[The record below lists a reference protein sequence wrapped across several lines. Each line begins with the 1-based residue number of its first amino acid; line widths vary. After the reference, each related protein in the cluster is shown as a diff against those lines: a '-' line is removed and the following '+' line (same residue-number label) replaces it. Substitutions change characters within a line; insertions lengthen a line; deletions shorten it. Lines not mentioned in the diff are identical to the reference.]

1 MRAGEPAARCA
12 RREVARAHDVQIV
25 DLIPA
30 SRGRAEVMWSA
41 GRSTRGSRER
51 RSSGPRRTTWSTF
64 VRRGEEPRRRKWT
77 LAHELGH
84 VLARRAGLDGAC
96 ERTANGIANC
106 LVIPD
111 RAAKRDLGR
120 FGWRVAPIRERHEL
134 SWEVTIRRLVT
145 VQSAV
150 GALWRGR
157 RVWAGR
163 SPWLRGRLDL
173 EVVELLPREDAGDVE
188 LALVAP
194 EVAEEAAAAA
204 SVAS

>member
-1 MRAGEPAARCA
+1 MVGWQEYEGIARQALERASQDDVVDL
-12 RREVARAHDVQIV
+12 REVARAHDVQIV
-25 DLIPA
+25 
-30 SRGRAEVMWSA
+30 E
-41 GRSTRGSRER
+41 TH
-51 RSSGPRRTTWSTF
+51 GPPGATLSLVF
-64 VRRGEEPRRRKWT
+64 VRHGEEPRRRKWT

-173 EVVELLPREDAGDVE
+173 EVVELLPREDAGEVE
-188 LALVAP
+188 LVLVAP